1 MYVLSTRRG
10 APRPGSA
17 TNTSDDPTMSVTKRL
32 APDGMEDYFN
42 RFTKRFLKNETS
54 DVADVEVLTT
64 DLGDQFAAEGAH
76 LVGIT
81 YDPDTQSLEV
91 ELDSGDHR
99 AFKPKE
105 VWTIEEDDGFVR
117 AIEIVRDDDASEIVR
132 VRRIGVQR
140 AD

>member
-1 MYVLSTRRG
+1 
-10 APRPGSA
+10 
-17 TNTSDDPTMSVTKRL
+17 MSVTKRL
-32 APDGMEDYFN
+32 SPDGMEEYFN
-42 RFTKRFLKNETS
+42 RFNKRFLQSEST
-54 DVADVEVLTT
+54 DVADVEVLSM

-76 LVGIT
+76 LRGIT
-81 YDPDTQSLEV
+81 YDPKTRSLEV

-105 VWTIEEDDGFVR
+105 VWAIEDDDGFVR